1 MPWGCSGSKEARNRA
16 TGRSVGNDTI
26 NLTASLGFG
35 FRGARI
41 DLHEEY
47 GEGMRSVFFGWLAL
61 VFGGLAYMLVIA
73 VSGR

>member
-26 NLTASLGFG
+26 ILTASLGFG
-35 FRGARI
+35 IYGSENASA
-41 DLHEEY
+41 EEY
-47 GEGMRSVFFGWLAL
+47 GEGMRSVFAGWLVL
-61 VFGGLAYMLVIA
+61 VFGGLAYMLIIA